1 MVNFKLRISSN
12 FTDFTI
18 IFCFSILASYA
29 GHSSGTQ
36 QCRETLIGKWLF
48 F

>member
-29 GHSSGTQ
+29 GHSSGTLTQ
-36 QCRETLIGKWLF
+36 FYFVILC
-48 F
+48 